1 LKEATVSADW
11 KVEIEVSLLPPSD
24 EKEYRTLHV
33 ALVGAMSLFP
43 ELGVRGEEDMGT
55 FFRPDLM
62 QYGLGEE
69 IFVKIIVD
77 QGGVS
82 PLTPYDE
89 IREATK
95 TVIGNLYPEA
105 KTIVV
110 KVVFQEVVSRSM
122 D

>member
-1 LKEATVSADW
+1 MSADW